1 MVAARSIGQSPLK
14 VLLRHLLPNALTPI
28 LVRATL
34 MVGTLILL
42 ESALSFLGMGIQPP
56 TPTWGNMVAEG
67 RDALNHAW
75 WIATFPGAAL
85 ALSVIGFNLMADGL
99 RDFLDPRLD
108 LARLDLENRADR
120 PAMLPP
126 S

>member
-1 MVAARSIGQSPLK
+1 MAARALGQSPIQ

-28 LVRATL
+28 LLRATL
-34 MVGTLILL
+34 LIGKLILL
-42 ESALSFLGMGIQPP
+42 ESSLSFLGLGIQPP
-56 TPTWGNMVAEG
+56 TPTWGYMVAEG
-67 RDALNHAW
+67 REALNQAW
-75 WIATFPGAAL
+75 WIAVFPGAAL
-85 ALSVIGFNLMADGL
+85 ALAVIGFNLLADGL

-108 LARLDLENRADR
+108 LARLDLEDRLDR